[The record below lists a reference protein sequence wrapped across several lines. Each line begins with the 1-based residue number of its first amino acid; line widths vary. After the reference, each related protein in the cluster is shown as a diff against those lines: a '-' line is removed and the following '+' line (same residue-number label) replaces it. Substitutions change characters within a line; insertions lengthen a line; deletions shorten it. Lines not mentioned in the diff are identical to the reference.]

1 MRRRFYSKR
10 IPENTGNLGNATR
23 IHNLWPKIYKNSQW
37 SIRIRFVRTA
47 RDHSTR
53 VDNAWTFKCRMW
65 LVVRPVVSTFLSRF
79 LLTRYE
85 RVVRCVKTKHVL
97 CVYLSLSVV
106 VVVVIVV
113 VVVRVVVCLCCLFW
127 LCVSLCCQS
136 FSGSVTVTMAGSTQ
150 TAQTGNTGHATVNTN
165 SQTHT
170 SSEQQ
175 LPVPTPLHYPCK
187 ICGK

>member
-1 MRRRFYSKR
+1 MKARD
-10 IPENTGNLGNATR
+10 NTRHACRMITR
-23 IHNLWPKIYKNSQW
+23 ERLSVACDLLLDLSFLLFSHAFFSQW
-37 SIRIRFVRTA
+37 Y
-47 RDHSTR
+47 
-53 VDNAWTFKCRMW
+53 K
-65 LVVRPVVSTFLSRF
+65 
-79 LLTRYE
+79 
-85 RVVRCVKTKHVL
+85 RVVRLRETTRFFLRSTYFFTCIT
-97 CVYLSLSVV
+97 YYTSSPSSSSSSSSSPSSSPPSSQSSSSY
-106 VVVVIVV
+106 I
-113 VVVRVVVCLCCLFW
+113 VVVCLCCLFW

>member
-1 MRRRFYSKR
+1 MK
-10 IPENTGNLGNATR
+10 NAKLLDQKFEYTSR
-23 IHNLWPKIYKNSQW
+23 KSIQR
-37 SIRIRFVRTA
+37 SIRARYVCTA

-53 VDNAWTFKCRMW
+53 VDDNR
-65 LVVRPVVSTFLSRF
+65 VNVLSVACDLLLDLSF
-79 LLTRYE
+79 LLFSHAFFSQGTSA
-85 RVVRCVKTKHVL
+85 L
-97 CVYLSLSVV
+97 CVAVKPKKKKKKNLQHVFSAFTYLCSSSSSSSPSSSSY
-106 VVVVIVV
+106 I
-113 VVVRVVVCLCCLFW
+113 VVVCLCCLFW

>member
-1 MRRRFYSKR
+1 MRFLILKWNAIDSYS
-10 IPENTGNLGNATR
+10 IHTR
-23 IHNLWPKIYKNSQW
+23 ESAWQY
-37 SIRIRFVRTA
+37 
-47 RDHSTR
+47 STR
-53 VDNAWTFKCRMW
+53 VDDNAWTFKCRMW
-65 LVVRPVVSTFLSRF
+65 LVVGPVVSTFLSRF
-79 LLTRYE
+79 LLTM
-85 RVVRCVKTKHVL
+85 VQARCAFAWNTRFSAFYLFLYVL
-97 CVYLSLSVV
+97 LITSSPVV
-106 VVVVIVV
+106 VVVVVV
-113 VVVRVVVCLCCLFW
+113 APSSQSSSSYIVVVCLCCLFW

>member
-1 MRRRFYSKR
+1 MRSILTRCILVKARD
-10 IPENTGNLGNATR
+10 NTRHAQMITR
-23 IHNLWPKIYKNSQW
+23 ERLSVACDLLLDLSFLLFSHAFFSQW
-37 SIRIRFVRTA
+37 Y
-47 RDHSTR
+47 
-53 VDNAWTFKCRMW
+53 K
-65 LVVRPVVSTFLSRF
+65 
-79 LLTRYE
+79 
-85 RVVRCVKTKHVL
+85 RVVRLRETTRFSAFYLFLYVL
-97 CVYLSLSVV
+97 LITSSPVV
-106 VVVVIVV
+106 VVVVVV
-113 VVVRVVVCLCCLFW
+113 APSSQSSSSYIVVVCLCCLFW